1 MKQAS
6 LLIICMSEYLF
17 LRQIIVMG
25 CCVQWLMVFVRLF
38 HKCFVVMGCC
48 VQWWRYLLDYFTS
61 VLLLWDVVYNDDSI
75 C

>member
-38 HKCFVVMGCC
+38 HKCFVFFLITASGK
-48 VQWWRYLLDYFTS
+48 
-61 VLLLWDVVYNDDSI
+61 
-75 C
+75 